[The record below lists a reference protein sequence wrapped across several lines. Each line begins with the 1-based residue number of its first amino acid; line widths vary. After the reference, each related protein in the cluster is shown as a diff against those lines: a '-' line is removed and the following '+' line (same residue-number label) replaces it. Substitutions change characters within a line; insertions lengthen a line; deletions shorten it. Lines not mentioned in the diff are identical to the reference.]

1 MSGHTFDCY
10 KWEDAKDTRRA
21 QPRRLLFNILPCC
34 RVWWLMP
41 LILAIQEV
49 ETGRVA
55 VKANPGKKFS
65 RSHFKQ

>member
-1 MSGHTFDCY
+1 MDKS
-10 KWEDAKDTRRA
+10 RA
-21 QPRRLLFNILPCC
+21 SPKFFLGNRATKCKGKRFHNGPG
-34 RVWWLMP
+34 RWLMP